1 MSLRGYLLLIM
12 LLGSTACWAQA
23 AGNGPISRDDAKKLK
38 NPVAYSKKSLTQGR
52 IYFARTCAT
61 CHGLDGKAQVEAI
74 GDATDLTSPKGYK
87 SGSSDG
93 EMYRSIRDG
102 AGLNQPM
109 PSFKSTFKDEDLWN
123 LVNYI
128 RSLWPDGTQP
138 ELQAD
143 DKDSKDKKK

>member
-1 MSLRGYLLLIM
+1 MNLRGNFPLIV

-23 AGNGPISRDDAKKLK
+23 AGGDLSRDDAKKLK
-38 NPVAYSKKSLTQGR
+38 NPVTYTKKSLTQGK
-52 IYFARTCAT
+52 IYFGRTCAS

-74 GDATDLTSPKGYK
+74 GDATDLTSPKMYK

-93 EMYRSIRDG
+93 EIYRSIREG
-102 AGLNQPM
+102 AGQNQPM

-128 RSLWPDGTQP
+128 RSLWPDGQRP
-138 ELQAD
+138 ELQD
-143 DKDSKDKKK
+143 DKDSKDNKKK

>member
-1 MSLRGYLLLIM
+1 V
-12 LLGSTACWAQA
+12 LLGSTAWWAQA
-23 AGNGPISRDDAKKLK
+23 GGDGDLSRDAAKKLK
-38 NPVAYSKKSLTQGR
+38 NPVAYTKKSLTQGK
-52 IYFARTCAT
+52 IYFGRTCAS

-93 EMYRSIRDG
+93 EIYRSIREG
-102 AGLNQPM
+102 AGQNQPM

-128 RSLWPDGTQP
+128 RSLWPDGMRP
-138 ELQAD
+138 ELQD
-143 DKDSKDKKK
+143 DSKDSKNNKKQ